1 MKNIA
6 KSSFVFLLAATVAG
20 CSTNDLASG
29 LDTAGP
35 RLYSPNRNA
44 EKGYINSRAIND
56 TAGRPTYSENGNYE
70 ASLNEGDAR
79 PVITGPDGD
88 QADETGV
95 PGGRRFKPGEK
106 VTLKFDNEPLSKV
119 VQRMLGGILRVNYVA
134 PPDLKGSVTFKTET
148 PIPADQVLMVV
159 RDLLARNNLSIR
171 RVNNVY
177 HIGTADQLNELQANS
192 NNSQLEDAT
201 TKVIQLPNG
210 RATEFARVISSLV
223 PPGTQVSA
231 IESSNSLLVKGRP
244 EDFES
249 VRSLIDTLVQ
259 TGVVDQRIAIV
270 PLREAAPEQVAEQI
284 MKVYSAFGTTAV
296 MVIPLESRQALLI
309 AANSNTTI
317 NNIRRLVRQLDV
329 NLTEKMELRVVQ
341 LTNLNA
347 KEVAEE
353 MTKLFGGEVAAVE
366 NAADAAAAPN
376 SNIVA
381 AAKDLAN
388 QGVDARMGVEQN
400 SSTPA
405 ASSDPKDGVNYD
417 PAAAG
422 ENSASATTTSISP
435 GSDGISIVANERS
448 NSLLIRSSFKDFK
461 RIKEVV
467 SALDVPAG
475 QVVIEATILEVTIN
489 DRLRYGVQTFL
500 KSKGLSLRSAE
511 LTAAADPGNAGFTG
525 VFSQQYGS
533 VNIGAVV
540 DALKTITTVKIVSSP
555 YLTVTNNKEAR
566 LAVGDQI
573 PYTKNSQTSNSGGAV
588 TVTQEVETRDTGII
602 LKVTPLIRPDNSVT
616 LDISQEVSTPRE
628 EATGDSKGANPV
640 IAQRSIVSQITVD
653 SGATALLGGLI
664 QDRMNKTKNGVPVLG
679 DVPVLGTLFSQ
690 TNTTQART
698 ELVVLITPRVVR
710 RSNQLEYLTE
720 QLRWQTSI
728 RPSSV
733 VKK

>member
-1 MKNIA
+1 MNTIA
-6 KSSFVFLLAATVAG
+6 KTGLSCLLLAAMAG
-20 CSTNDLASG
+20 CSSTDLASS

-35 RLYSPNRNA
+35 RLYSSRDS
-44 EKGYINSRAIND
+44 EKGYINTRAIND
-56 TAGRPTYSENGNYE
+56 SAGKLTYGANDSYE
-70 ASLNEGDAR
+70 ASLNEGDDK
-79 PVITGPDGD
+79 PVISGPDGNL
-88 QADETGV
+88 ADETGV

-119 VQRMLGGILRVNYVA
+119 IERILGGILRVNYVA
-134 PPDLKGSVTFKTET
+134 PPDIKGSVTFKTEK
-148 PIPADQVLMVV
+148 PIPADQVLMVL
-159 RDLLARNNLSIR
+159 RDLLARNKLAIR
-171 RVNNVY
+171 HINNVY
-177 HIGTADQLNELQANS
+177 HIGTPDQLNELQS
-192 NNSQLEDAT
+192 TSESSQLEDAT
-201 TKVIQLPNG
+201 TKVIQIPNG
-210 RATEFARVISSLV
+210 RAKEFARVISSLV
-223 PPGTQVSA
+223 PASTQVSA
-231 IESSNSLLVKGRP
+231 IEATNSIVVKGRP
-244 EDFES
+244 EDFDS

-259 TGVVDQRIAIV
+259 TGVVDQRIAIL

-284 MKVYSAFGTTAV
+284 MKVYSAFGTTPV
-296 MVIPLESRQALLI
+296 MVIPLESRQALLV
-309 AANSNTTI
+309 AANSNATI
-317 NNIRRLVRQLDV
+317 NNIRGLVRQLDV
-329 NLTEKMELRVVQ
+329 NLTEKMELRVIQ

-353 MTKLFGGEVAAVE
+353 MSKLFGGDVAAVQNPE
-366 NAADAAAAPN
+366 DAAEATK
-376 SNIVA
+376 SNVAA

-388 QGVDARMGVEQN
+388 QGVDARMGADQEAK
-400 SSTPA
+400 TEE

-417 PAAAG
+417 PAAADP
-422 ENSASATTTSISP
+422 NASPNLTSINP

-467 SALDVPAG
+467 SALDIPAG

-489 DRLRYGVQTFL
+489 DRLRYGVQMFL

-511 LTAAADPGNAGFTG
+511 LVAPADPGNAGFTG
-525 VFSQQYGS
+525 VFSEKYGG
-533 VNIGAVV
+533 VNIGGVV
-540 DALKTITTVKIVSSP
+540 DALKSVTTVKIVSSP

-573 PYTKNSQTSNSGGAV
+573 PYTTTSQTSNSGGAV
-588 TVTQEVETRDTGII
+588 TVTQEVDKRDTGII
-602 LKVTPLIRPDNSVT
+602 LKVTPQIRPDNSVT
-616 LDISQEVSTPRE
+616 LEISQEVSTPRE
-628 EATGDSKGANPV
+628 EATGDSKGTNP
-640 IAQRSIVSQITVD
+640 IISQRSIESQITVD

-679 DVPVLGTLFSQ
+679 DMPGLGVLFSQ
-690 TNTTQART
+690 TNTTQSRT

-728 RPSSV
+728 RPSTP